1 MWRRDN
7 VFFHVLINRI
17 NLSWLL
23 CGMTPREKRFLTFC
37 AFVFFYNLKKEWLI
51 VCCVVCGVLFGL
63 FIFSLFLGRCEK
75 LVMYFL
81 ASSCTAQNTRA
92 LSEPLE
98 EEEED
103 LEGLKSLSRTLLFY
117 QIRWGGSLN
126 SRENTLYHTHAKLFS
141 FLFLQSLNYRF
152 LRLKR
157 KNTITVDDENEKVF
171 CVVATNL
178 LSSPTLLSGRPPN
191 YVEFPNRFGS
201 TR

>member
-7 VFFHVLINRI
+7 VFFPCPDQSNQSLLIIMWNDPERKKI
-17 NLSWLL
+17 SYFL
-23 CGMTPREKRFLTFC
+23 CFC
-37 AFVFFYNLKKEWLI
+37 FFTTLRKNDSSC

-98 EEEED
+98 EED

-126 SRENTLYHTHAKLFS
+126 SRENTLYHTHAKLF
-141 FLFLQSLNYRF
+141 FFFLQSLNYRF